1 MKTCDELANRWND
14 CQGGQIL
21 VDHTHPL
28 KMYLNVNDE
37 NNKELL
43 VPVSSPVS
51 SFHPTEAIGV
61 KNYKYGG
68 SYLFAIELKSE
79 KLTKEFV
86 CLCFD
91 LIESSR
97 NKMTESEARETFF
110 ETFKKWYSLWTALR
124 GNILSIK
131 EIRGLMGELKY
142 MLDEISSG
150 VSETRLIDAWTTHKD
165 ASRDFI
171 FDNTWDEVKTIMT
184 SGDYV
189 TISSLEQLEHDSEGR
204 LIVYRL
210 DKVDSEADDTCT
222 LNEIVE
228 ELKGKLGIQ
237 AEADLCRKLLIKGY
251 TYDDAY
257 DAYFFRFTKKDI
269 YKVNDTFPRIGRD
282 SVPSA
287 VSAARYDLLLA
298 QIEDW
303 REK

>member
-28 KMYLNVNDE
+28 RMYLNVNRE

-43 VPVSSPVS
+43 IPVSNPVS
-51 SFHPTEAIGV
+51 SFHPTEAIGI
-61 KNYKYGG
+61 KHYKCGN

-97 NKMTESEARETFF
+97 NKATVSEAREIFF
-110 ETFKKWYSLWTALR
+110 ETFKKWYSLWTALH

-142 MLDEISSG
+142 IIDEIASG
-150 VSETRLIDAWTTHKD
+150 VSESRLIDAWTTHKD
-165 ASRDFI
+165 ANRDFI
-171 FDNTWDEVKTIMT
+171 FDNMWDEVKTIKT
-184 SGDYV
+184 SSDYV
-189 TISSLEQLEHDSEGR
+189 TISSIEQLEHDSEGR
-204 LIVYRL
+204 LVVYRL
-210 DKVDSEADDTCT
+210 DQVDSETDDTYT
-222 LNEIVE
+222 LNKIVE
-228 ELKGKLGIQ
+228 ELKSKLSIQ
-237 AEADLCRKLLIKGY
+237 AETDLSMKLLTKGY

-257 DAYFFRFTKKDI
+257 NTFIFRFTRKDT
-269 YKVNDTFPRIGRD
+269 YRVNDTFPRIGRD

-287 VSAARYDLLLA
+287 VSAARYDLLLLR
-298 QIEDW
+298 IEEW

>member
-1 MKTCDELANRWND
+1 MKTFEELANRWND

-28 KMYLNVNDE
+28 KMYLNVNE
-37 NNKELL
+37 KNNKELL
-43 VPVSSPVS
+43 VPVSNPVS
-51 SFHPTEAIGV
+51 SFHPTKAFGV
-61 KNYKYGG
+61 KNYKYGS

-97 NKMTESEARETFF
+97 NKSIAFEARETFF

-124 GNILSIK
+124 GNILSIQ

-142 MLDEISSG
+142 ILDEIVSG

-165 ASRDFI
+165 ASRDFM
-171 FDNTWDEVKTIMT
+171 FDNTWVEVKTIKT
-184 SGDYV
+184 SSDYV
-189 TISSLEQLEHDSEGR
+189 TISSLEQLNHDSEGR
-204 LIVYRL
+204 LVVYRL
-210 DKVDSEADDTCT
+210 DQVDSETDDTYT
-222 LNEIVE
+222 LNKIVE
-228 ELKGKLGIQ
+228 KLKGKLSIQ
-237 AEADLCRKLLIKGY
+237 AETDLCMKLLIKGY

-257 DAYFFRFTKKDI
+257 NAFIFRFTKKDL
-269 YKVNDTFPRIGRD
+269 YRVNDTFPRIRRD

-287 VSAARYDLLLA
+287 VSAARYDLLLL
-298 QIEDW
+298 QIEEW

>member
-21 VDHTHPL
+21 VDHSHPL
-28 KMYLNVNDE
+28 KMYLNVNGD

-43 VPVSSPVS
+43 IPVPNPVS
-51 SFHPTEAIGV
+51 SFHPTEAIGI
-61 KNYKYGG
+61 KNYRYGS

-97 NKMTESEARETFF
+97 NKSTASESREAIF

-124 GNILSIK
+124 GNLLSIQG
-131 EIRGLMGELKY
+131 IRGLMGELKY
-142 MLDEISSG
+142 ILDEIESG
-150 VSETRLIDAWTTHKD
+150 VSETVLIDAWTTHKD
-165 ASRDFI
+165 ANRDFI
-171 FDNTWDEVKTIMT
+171 FDNTWDEIKTIKT

-204 LIVYRL
+204 LVIYRL
-210 DKVDSEADDTCT
+210 DQVDSEEADTYT
-222 LNEIVE
+222 LNGIVDI
-228 ELKGKLGIQ
+228 LKSKLGIH
-237 AEADLCRKLLIKGY
+237 AESDLCRKLLIKGY
-251 TYDDAY
+251 AYDEMY
-257 DAYFFRFTKKDI
+257 DAYIFKFTKKDC
-269 YKVNDTFPRIGRD
+269 YLVNETFPRIGRET
-282 SVPSA
+282 VPSA

-298 QIEDW
+298 QIEEW